1 MRFFVTG
8 EQNRQLLI
16 NTLILMFLGYVVLL
30 WLSNGLM
37 FFHKM
42 NLSPES
48 VIAYYLGSEQDFT
61 QPRSYQSLLEVSHF
75 HLFAMGML
83 ILTLTHLMIM
93 TSLPT
98 LLKVWLSVVI
108 YGSALADEAAGLV
121 GLGSEGVVFHAE
133 EGPNHGSRL
142 LSACSRWD
150 SGVGCGNCRP
160 CVPDGSGT
168 GRRRGRRRD
177 RRRRGRPA
185 GSAP

>member
-1 MRFFVTG
+1 
-8 EQNRQLLI
+8 
-16 NTLILMFLGYVVLL
+16 MFLGYVVLL

-98 LLKVWLSVVI
+98 LLKVWLSVLI
-108 YGSALADEAAGLV
+108 YGSALADEAAGWLV
-121 GLGSEGVVFHAE
+121 RFVDPQFAYFKIAAFLLLELSLASLIIVVTISLIQA
-133 EGPNHGSRL
+133 RK
-142 LSACSRWD
+142 
-150 SGVGCGNCRP
+150 
-160 CVPDGSGT
+160 
-168 GRRRGRRRD
+168 RG
-177 RRRRGRPA
+177 
-185 GSAP
+185 